1 MSSGRA
7 AAAPARR
14 LPASVAMPRL
24 NGTVVVERAL
34 KLAQD
39 YPHAPTLAIL
49 DQAMADRYGAQ
60 LDFTAPDPRAGF
72 RDWLHPPS
80 PFAELLRR
88 AFGMHIEPEEFDR
101 SSAAWHDVI
110 EAFARRY
117 RLRA

>member
-24 NGTVVVERAL
+24 NGTVVVER
-34 KLAQD
+34 
-39 YPHAPTLAIL
+39 PHAPTLTIL